1 MAWIPLHLPVFTRAA
16 LGARSALDRVH
27 NAAADDFTASTDSA
41 TAAPAPLSH
50 PLGSRWATGRGAT
63 LANFALLA
71 LGLANL
77 LGGLALGAGVAPSTR
92 VILEAIHANFA
103 PFGYAMIL
111 CASAAL
117 ARAHRGPL
125 ATAGA
130 LCGVALGGLTAAGLL
145 GVCYQAV
152 RGAAI
157 EPLHYLH
164 GIYFNLAWPALHLA
178 GLSACAQA
186 VSRRP
191 WAGAAIT
198 AILFGGAN
206 LAFDHPL
213 LAFGAPV
220 SPWSNMN
227 GYGPHFAPH
236 LVAGIFWTAALAALL
251 LVIECVRRKRTRHL
265 LPGIWVASVVCLLAG
280 AWIMRNTAP
289 TTPATTH
296 SPAHGRHV
304 AYTRLDLQVDI
315 DGRRHRIR
323 SRGAAVLANHGDVAI
338 PALRFAF
345 DEGATV
351 HRLRLTGERKETS
364 HPHHQSY
371 RLNRPLAPKETLK
384 VTFDIERAE
393 HPFDRR
399 QRILANGASAAL
411 AELIPPLALDTNP
424 PVALRVRVATSLEQV
439 AVAPGRLTGEWAEN
453 GRRFF
458 AYEADA
464 PTSLRERV
472 CSGRYATTRA
482 ARQGVAI
489 HIHHHPAHAWRV
501 PRLMRLAEGQLSRAA
516 ADGGYPHRVLHLV
529 EAAEYRPI
537 ARPPSLL
544 AFGWRDEGPRFNV
557 AHPPHSVAPYSESPH
572 W

>member
-1 MAWIPLHLPVFTRAA
+1 MKRVLPNRTPYLAGFSHCLAIRTKTSHTR
-16 LGARSALDRVH
+16 
-27 NAAADDFTASTDSA
+27 TA
-41 TAAPAPLSH
+41 LSH
-50 PLGSRWATGRGAT
+50 PPRSRWATGRGAT
-63 LANFALLA
+63 LACVALLA

-77 LGGLALGAGVAPSTR
+77 LGGLALGAGAAPSTR
-92 VILEAIHANFA
+92 VMLEAIHANFA

-117 ARAHRGPL
+117 ARARRGPF

-145 GVCYQAV
+145 GVCYQAA

-164 GIYFNLAWPALHLA
+164 GLYFNLAWPALHLA
-178 GLSACAQA
+178 GLSAGAQA

-191 WAGAAIT
+191 WTGAAVT
-198 AILFGGAN
+198 AALFGGAN
-206 LAFDHPL
+206 LAFGHPL

-236 LVAGIFWTAALAALL
+236 LVVGIFWTAALAALL
-251 LVIECVRRKRTRHL
+251 MVIECVRRKRVAGHSL
-265 LPGIWVASVVCLLAG
+265 SAIWVAAVVCLLAA
-280 AWIMRNTAP
+280 AWTVRNTP
-289 TTPATTH
+289 PSPPATPH
-296 SPAHGRHV
+296 PPAPGPQP
-304 AYTRLDLQVDI
+304 AYTRLDLQVAFDT
-315 DGRRHRIR
+315 GHHRIR

-351 HRLRLTGERKETS
+351 HRLRLTGEKVETN

-439 AVAPGRLTGEWAEN
+439 AVAPGRLAGQWAEN

-472 CSGRYATTRA
+472 CSGRYATSHA
-482 ARQGVAI
+482 VRQGVAI
-489 HIHHHPAHAWRV
+489 HIHHHPAHTGRV
-501 PRLMRLAEGQLSRAA
+501 PGLMRRAERQISRAV
-516 ADGGYPHRVLHLV
+516 ADGRYPHRVLHLV
-529 EAAEYRPI
+529 EAPEYRPV

-544 AFGWRDEGPRFNV
+544 AFGWRDEGPRFDV
-557 AHPPHSVAPYSESPH
+557 ADPPHSVVLFSESPH